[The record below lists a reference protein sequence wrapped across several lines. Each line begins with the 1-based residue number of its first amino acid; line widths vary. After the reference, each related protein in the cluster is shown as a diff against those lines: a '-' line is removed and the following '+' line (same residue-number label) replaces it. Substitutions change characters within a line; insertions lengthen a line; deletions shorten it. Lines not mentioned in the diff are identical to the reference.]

1 MICVFNKN
9 NYCVR
14 LNMPTEPDCK
24 YPLYKDSYETCDLC
38 GQPVLE
44 KGVHD
49 LDYKMYLC
57 QDCAH
62 KIGTCELCKTASSCA
77 FQTDPDPTPQMVQ
90 QTVRQGNMTATM
102 PVKNPSRI
110 AITCKK
116 GCPCFDEK
124 NGCLREFN
132 SCTKWQF
139 KGK

>member
-1 MICVFNKN
+1 MLCVFNKDN
-9 NYCVR
+9 FCQR
-14 LNMPTEPDCK
+14 LNLPTEPDCK
-24 YPLYKDSYETCDLC
+24 CPLYKNSYETCDMC

-49 LDYKMYLC
+49 LKYKMFLC
-57 QDCAH
+57 QECAH
-62 KIGTCELCKTASSCA
+62 KFWTCETCLTVNTCS
-77 FQTDPDPTPQMVQ
+77 FLTDPDPSPQTVQ

-116 GCPCFDEK
+116 GCPCFDEE
-124 NGCLREFN
+124 NGCLRDYN
-132 SCTKWQF
+132 GCGSWQF